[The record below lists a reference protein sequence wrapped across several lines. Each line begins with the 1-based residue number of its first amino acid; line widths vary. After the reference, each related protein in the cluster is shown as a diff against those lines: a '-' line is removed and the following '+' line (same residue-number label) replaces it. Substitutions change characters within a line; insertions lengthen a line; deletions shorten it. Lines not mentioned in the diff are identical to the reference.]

1 MSAPLYIPSSTTT
14 AKMDPPASISIK
26 TASYTIP
33 TGRYAVIRNLH
44 GDLTINGVA
53 HYTILNS
60 FNRVQS
66 ATGQATDYILPDSR
80 CDFIKTTRTSTIS
93 NAANETRCD
102 FAMLSY
108 YLSGSYQYFLWSM
121 ANQAY
126 GGLFYIDAS
135 FTTTR
140 TSYLNPLNY
149 ENQIPYAPS
158 GGVPLITNGTS
169 NISNCGLSFSTYRA
183 SGTVTHTGFS
193 ASFSK
198 DDFLVPEG
206 TVLDGVKYTVTE
218 YIV

>member
-14 AKMDPPASISIK
+14 AKMDPPASISVK

-44 GDLTINGVA
+44 GDLTINGVE
-53 HYTILNS
+53 HYTILSS

-66 ATGQATDYILPDSR
+66 ATGQANDYIFPDSR
-80 CDFIKTTRTSTIS
+80 CDFIKTTRTSTVS
-93 NAANETRCD
+93 NGSNQTKCD
-102 FAMLSY
+102 FTMLSY
-108 YLSGSYQYFLWSM
+108 YLPGNYQYYLWSM
-121 ANQAY
+121 ANQNF
-126 GGLFYIDAS
+126 GGLFYTDAS

-149 ENQIPYAPS
+149 QNQIPYFSS
-158 GGVPLITNGTS
+158 GTPTITTANQD
-169 NISNCGLSFSTYRA
+169 ISTFGLSFMTYRA

-198 DDFLVPEG
+198 DDFLVPSG